1 MRKSFKYCL
10 TFILT
15 AIICIVLLIVTA
27 LIPKEL
33 VKSNMVKSSEE
44 MYDISYIYFFNN
56 QKNRAFLIH
65 NYPDPI
71 TFNLTYSLDSKKPFT
86 SSILTK
92 YYASK
97 KFGEKVNVREKAYF
111 DYKPNK
117 EYYRYWHGNM
127 FLVKTLMLVFDYKN
141 ILIFL
146 SVILIAFALL
156 ITYNIY
162 RKNRLLALLFLIS
175 NLVCHVYVTFYCL
188 EYIYMFLLSY
198 IMSLIAF
205 KLIDKDES
213 KIICFFIIGG
223 VLANFFDFLT
233 TETLIFT
240 LPFFIIFYF
249 GRNKNF
255 KDSLKFFLKSLIA
268 FLLGYSLMWILKWLI
283 LIIIYKQSPNDFLNT
298 HIEERGFSLVA
309 VKKEPFKSIYD
320 NLKLIVP
327 FCYLNNNL
335 VILIIICYICY
346 VIWLIIRKKID
357 SKGIILL
364 LISIIPTLRYFVLYK
379 HSIDHTF
386 FTYRA
391 LLPSIM
397 IWIYM
402 FFRKDDKYEKD

>member
-1 MRKSFKYCL
+1 MKRIVKYCL

-15 AIICIVLLIVTA
+15 ALICIALLIITA

-33 VKSNMVKSSEE
+33 VKSNMVKCSEE

-71 TFNLTYSLDSKKPFT
+71 TFNLTYSLDNKKPFT

-146 SVILIAFALL
+146 SVILIAFTLL
-156 ITYNIY
+156 ITYNLY
-162 RKNRLLALLFLIS
+162 RRNHLIAVLFLIS
-175 NLVCHVYVTFYCL
+175 NLLCHVYVTFYCL

-213 KIICFFIIGG
+213 KVICFFIIGG

-233 TETLIFT
+233 TETLVFT

-249 GRNKNF
+249 GRNKSF

-327 FCYLNNNL
+327 FCYLNNSL
-335 VILIIICYICY
+335 VILITICYICY

-364 LISIIPTLRYFVLYK
+364 LISIIPMLRYFVLYK
-379 HSIDHTF
+379 HSIEHTF

>member
-127 FLVKTLMLVFDYKN
+127 FLVKALMLVFDYKN

-156 ITYNIY
+156 ITYNLY

-233 TETLIFT
+233 TETLVFT

-249 GRNKNF
+249 GGNKNF

-283 LIIIYKQSPNDFLNT
+283 LIIIYKQLPNDFLNT

-364 LISIIPTLRYFVLYK
+364 LISIIPMLRYFVLYK

>member
-127 FLVKTLMLVFDYKN
+127 FLVKALMLVFDYKN

-156 ITYNIY
+156 ITYNLY

-233 TETLIFT
+233 TETLVFT

-249 GRNKNF
+249 GRNKSF

-283 LIIIYKQSPNDFLNT
+283 LIIIYKQLPNDFLNT

-364 LISIIPTLRYFVLYK
+364 LISIIPMLRYFVLYK

>member
-65 NYPDPI
+65 IYPDPI

-92 YYASK
+92 YYVSK

-127 FLVKTLMLVFDYKN
+127 FLVKALMLVFDYKN

-156 ITYNIY
+156 ITYNLY

-233 TETLIFT
+233 TETLVFT

-283 LIIIYKQSPNDFLNT
+283 LIIIYKQLPNDFLNT

-357 SKGIILL
+357 SKGIMLL
-364 LISIIPTLRYFVLYK
+364 LISIIPMLRYFVLYK

>member
-156 ITYNIY
+156 ITYNLY
-162 RKNRLLALLFLIS
+162 RKNRLLALLFVIS

-233 TETLIFT
+233 TETLVFT

-249 GRNKNF
+249 GRNKSF

-364 LISIIPTLRYFVLYK
+364 LISIIPMLRYFVLYK

>member
-1 MRKSFKYCL
+1 MKRIVKYCL

-15 AIICIVLLIVTA
+15 ALICIALLIITA

-71 TFNLTYSLDSKKPFT
+71 TFNLTYSLDSKNPFT

-146 SVILIAFALL
+146 SVILIAFTLL
-156 ITYNIY
+156 ITYNLY
-162 RKNRLLALLFLIS
+162 RRNHLIAVLFLIS
-175 NLVCHVYVTFYCL
+175 NLLCHVYVTFYCL

-213 KIICFFIIGG
+213 KVICFFIVGG

-233 TETLIFT
+233 TETLVFT

-249 GRNKNF
+249 GRNKSF

-283 LIIIYKQSPNDFLNT
+283 LIIIYKQSPNNFLNT

-309 VKKEPFKSIYD
+309 VKKEPFNSIYD

-327 FCYLNNNL
+327 FCYLNNSL
-335 VILIIICYICY
+335 VILITICYICY

-357 SKGIILL
+357 SKSIILL
-364 LISIIPTLRYFVLYK
+364 LISIIPMLRYFIELCYLV
-379 HSIDHTF
+379 
-386 FTYRA
+386 
-391 LLPSIM
+391 
-397 IWIYM
+397 
-402 FFRKDDKYEKD
+402 

>member
-127 FLVKTLMLVFDYKN
+127 FLVKALMLVFDYKN

-156 ITYNIY
+156 ITYNLY

-233 TETLIFT
+233 TETLVFT

-283 LIIIYKQSPNDFLNT
+283 LIIIYKQLPNDFLNT

-357 SKGIILL
+357 SKGIMLL
-364 LISIIPTLRYFVLYK
+364 LISIIPMLRYFVLYK

>member
-1 MRKSFKYCL
+1 MRKSLKYCL

-127 FLVKTLMLVFDYKN
+127 FLVKALMLVFDYKN

-156 ITYNIY
+156 ITCNLY

-233 TETLIFT
+233 TETLVFT

-283 LIIIYKQSPNDFLNT
+283 LIIIYKQLPNDFLNT

-364 LISIIPTLRYFVLYK
+364 LISIIPMLRYFVLYK
-379 HSIDHTF
+379 HSIDYTF

>member
-156 ITYNIY
+156 ITYNLY

-233 TETLIFT
+233 TETLVFT

-249 GRNKNF
+249 GRNKSF

-283 LIIIYKQSPNDFLNT
+283 LIIIYKQLPNDFLNT

-357 SKGIILL
+357 SKGIMLL
-364 LISIIPTLRYFVLYK
+364 LISIIPMLRYFVLYK

>member
-127 FLVKTLMLVFDYKN
+127 FLVKALMLVFDYKN

-156 ITYNIY
+156 ITYNLY

-233 TETLIFT
+233 TETLVFT

-283 LIIIYKQSPNDFLNT
+283 LIIIYKQLPNDFLNT

-364 LISIIPTLRYFVLYK
+364 LISIIPMLRYFVLYK

>member
-1 MRKSFKYCL
+1 MKRIVKYCL
-10 TFILT
+10 TFSLT
-15 AIICIVLLIVTA
+15 ALICIAFLIITA

-71 TFNLTYSLDSKKPFT
+71 TFNLTYSLDSKKPLT

-92 YYASK
+92 YYATK

-146 SVILIAFALL
+146 SVILIAFTLL
-156 ITYNIY
+156 ITYNLY
-162 RKNRLLALLFLIS
+162 RRNHLIAVLFLIS
-175 NLVCHVYVTFYCL
+175 NLLCHVYVTFYCL

-213 KIICFFIIGG
+213 KVICFFIVGG

-233 TETLIFT
+233 TETLVFT
-240 LPFFIIFYF
+240 LPFFIIF
-249 GRNKNF
+249 NF
-255 KDSLKFFLKSLIA
+255 SKKKDFKTSLVFFLKSLIA

-283 LIIIYKQSPNDFLNT
+283 LIIIYKQSPNNFLNT

-309 VKKEPFKSIYD
+309 VKKEPFNSIYD

-327 FCYLNNNL
+327 FCYLNNSL
-335 VILIIICYICY
+335 VILITICYICY

-364 LISIIPTLRYFVLYK
+364 LISIIPMLRYFVLYK
-379 HSIDHTF
+379 HSIEHTF

-391 LLPSIM
+391 VLPSIM

>member
-1 MRKSFKYCL
+1 MRKSIKYCL

-71 TFNLTYSLDSKKPFT
+71 TFNLTYSLDSKKPVT

-146 SVILIAFALL
+146 SVILIGFTLL
-156 ITYNIY
+156 IAYNLY

-175 NLVCHVYVTFYCL
+175 NLLCHVYVTFYCL

-213 KIICFFIIGG
+213 KVICFFIIGG

-233 TETLIFT
+233 TETLVFT
-240 LPFFIIFYF
+240 LPFFIIFNF
-249 GRNKNF
+249 SKKKNF
-255 KDSLKFFLKSLIA
+255 KTSLVFFLKSLIA

-283 LIIIYKQSPNDFLNT
+283 LIIIYKQLPNDFLNT

-309 VKKEPFKSIYD
+309 VEKEPFKSIYD

-335 VILIIICYICY
+335 VILIIICYI
-346 VIWLIIRKKID
+346 IWLIIKKKINNKD
-357 SKGIILL
+357 VILL
-364 LISIIPTLRYFVLYK
+364 LISIIPILRYFVLYK

>member
-156 ITYNIY
+156 ITYNLY
-162 RKNRLLALLFLIS
+162 KKNRLLALLFLIS

-249 GRNKNF
+249 GRNKSF

-268 FLLGYSLMWILKWLI
+268 FLLGYSLMWILKWVI
-283 LIIIYKQSPNDFLNT
+283 LIIIYKQLPNDFLNT

-357 SKGIILL
+357 SKGIMLL
-364 LISIIPTLRYFVLYK
+364 LISIIPMLRYFVLYK

>member
-127 FLVKTLMLVFDYKN
+127 FLVKALMLVFDYKN

-156 ITYNIY
+156 ITYNLY

-233 TETLIFT
+233 TETLVFT

-249 GRNKNF
+249 GRNKSF

-364 LISIIPTLRYFVLYK
+364 LISIIPMLRYFVLYK

>member
-1 MRKSFKYCL
+1 MKRIVKYCL

-15 AIICIVLLIVTA
+15 ALICIALLIITA

-71 TFNLTYSLDSKKPFT
+71 TFNLTYSLDSKNPFT

-146 SVILIAFALL
+146 SVILIAFTLL
-156 ITYNIY
+156 ITYNLY
-162 RKNRLLALLFLIS
+162 RRNHLIAVLFLIS
-175 NLVCHVYVTFYCL
+175 NLLCHVYVTFYCL

-213 KIICFFIIGG
+213 KVICFFIIGG

-233 TETLIFT
+233 TETLVFT

-249 GRNKNF
+249 GRNKSF
-255 KDSLKFFLKSLIA
+255 KDNLKFFLKSLIA

-327 FCYLNNNL
+327 FCYLNNSL
-335 VILIIICYICY
+335 VILITICYICY

-357 SKGIILL
+357 NRGIILL
-364 LISIIPTLRYFVLYK
+364 LISIIPMLRYFVLYK
-379 HSIDHTF
+379 HSIEHTF

>member
-1 MRKSFKYCL
+1 MKRIVKYCL
-10 TFILT
+10 TFSLT
-15 AIICIVLLIVTA
+15 VLICIALLIITA

-71 TFNLTYSLDSKKPFT
+71 TFNLTYSLDSKKPLT

-92 YYASK
+92 YYATN

-146 SVILIAFALL
+146 SVILIAFTLL
-156 ITYNIY
+156 ITYNLY
-162 RKNRLLALLFLIS
+162 RRNHLIAVLFLIS
-175 NLVCHVYVTFYCL
+175 NLLCHVYVTFYCL

-213 KIICFFIIGG
+213 KVICFFIVGG

-233 TETLIFT
+233 TETLVFT
-240 LPFFIIFYF
+240 LPFFIIF
-249 GRNKNF
+249 NF
-255 KDSLKFFLKSLIA
+255 SKKKDFKTSLVFFIKSLIA

-283 LIIIYKQSPNDFLNT
+283 LIIIYKQSPNNFLNT

-309 VKKEPFKSIYD
+309 VKKEPFNSIYD

-327 FCYLNNNL
+327 FCYLNNSL
-335 VILIIICYICY
+335 VILITICYICY

-357 SKGIILL
+357 SKGLILL
-364 LISIIPTLRYFVLYK
+364 LISIIPMLRYFVLYK
-379 HSIDHTF
+379 HSIEHTF

>member
-127 FLVKTLMLVFDYKN
+127 FLVKALMLVFDYKN

-156 ITYNIY
+156 ITYNLY

-249 GRNKNF
+249 GRNKSF

-364 LISIIPTLRYFVLYK
+364 LISIIPMLRYFVLYK

>member
-1 MRKSFKYCL
+1 MKRIVKYCL

-15 AIICIVLLIVTA
+15 ALICIALLIITA

-71 TFNLTYSLDSKKPFT
+71 TFNLTYSLDSKKPLT

-146 SVILIAFALL
+146 SVILIGFTLL
-156 ITYNIY
+156 ITYNLY
-162 RKNRLLALLFLIS
+162 KKNHLIALLFLIS
-175 NLVCHVYVTFYCL
+175 NLLCHVYVTFYCL

-205 KLIDKDES
+205 KLIDKD
-213 KIICFFIIGG
+213 KNKVICFFIVGG

-233 TETLIFT
+233 TETLVFT
-240 LPFFIIFYF
+240 LPFFIIF
-249 GRNKNF
+249 NF
-255 KDSLKFFLKSLIA
+255 SKKKDFKTSLVFFLKSLIA

-283 LIIIYKQSPNDFLNT
+283 LIIIYKQLPNDFLNT

-364 LISIIPTLRYFVLYK
+364 LISIIPMLRYFVLYK

-391 LLPSIM
+391 LLPGIM

-402 FFRKDDKYEKD
+402 FFRKDDKNEKD

>member
-127 FLVKTLMLVFDYKN
+127 FLVKALMLVFDYKN

-156 ITYNIY
+156 ITYNLY
-162 RKNRLLALLFLIS
+162 RKNKLLALLFLIS

-249 GRNKNF
+249 GRNKSF

-298 HIEERGFSLVA
+298 HMEERGFSLVA

-357 SKGIILL
+357 SKGIMLL
-364 LISIIPTLRYFVLYK
+364 LISIIPMLRYFVLYK

>member
-71 TFNLTYSLDSKKPFT
+71 TFNLTYSLDSKKSFT

-127 FLVKTLMLVFDYKN
+127 FLVKALMLVFDYKN

-156 ITYNIY
+156 ITYNLY

-249 GRNKNF
+249 GRNKSF

-364 LISIIPTLRYFVLYK
+364 LISIIPMLRYFVLYK

>member
-127 FLVKTLMLVFDYKN
+127 FLVKALMLVFDYKN

-156 ITYNIY
+156 ITYNLY

-233 TETLIFT
+233 TETLVFT

-283 LIIIYKQSPNDFLNT
+283 LIIIYKQLPNDFLNT

-309 VKKEPFKSIYD
+309 VKKESFKSIYD

-357 SKGIILL
+357 SKGIMLL
-364 LISIIPTLRYFVLYK
+364 LISIIPMLRYFVLYK

>member
-97 KFGEKVNVREKAYF
+97 KFGEKINVREKAYF

-127 FLVKTLMLVFDYKN
+127 FLVKALMLVFDYKN

-156 ITYNIY
+156 ITYNLY

-249 GRNKNF
+249 GRNKSF

-364 LISIIPTLRYFVLYK
+364 LISIIPMLRYFVLYK

>member
-1 MRKSFKYCL
+1 MKRIVKYCL
-10 TFILT
+10 TFSLT
-15 AIICIVLLIVTA
+15 VLICIALLIITA

-71 TFNLTYSLDSKKPFT
+71 TFNLTYSLDSKKPLT

-92 YYASK
+92 YYATN

-146 SVILIAFALL
+146 SVILIAFTLL
-156 ITYNIY
+156 ITYNLY
-162 RKNRLLALLFLIS
+162 RRNHLIAVLFLIS
-175 NLVCHVYVTFYCL
+175 NLLCHVYVTFYCL

-213 KIICFFIIGG
+213 KVICFFIVGG

-233 TETLIFT
+233 TETLVFT
-240 LPFFIIFYF
+240 LPFFIIF
-249 GRNKNF
+249 NF
-255 KDSLKFFLKSLIA
+255 SKKKDFKTSLVFFIKSLIA

-283 LIIIYKQSPNDFLNT
+283 LIIIYKQSPNNFLNT

-309 VKKEPFKSIYD
+309 VKKEPFNSIYD

-327 FCYLNNNL
+327 FCYLNNSL
-335 VILIIICYICY
+335 VILITICYICY

-364 LISIIPTLRYFVLYK
+364 LISIIPMLRYFVLYK
-379 HSIDHTF
+379 HSIEHTF

>member
-156 ITYNIY
+156 ITYNLY

-233 TETLIFT
+233 TETLVFT

-249 GRNKNF
+249 GRNKSF

-364 LISIIPTLRYFVLYK
+364 LISILPMLRYFVLYK

>member
-1 MRKSFKYCL
+1 MKRIVKYCL

-15 AIICIVLLIVTA
+15 ALICIALLIITA

-71 TFNLTYSLDSKKPFT
+71 TFNLTYSLDSKNPFT

-146 SVILIAFALL
+146 SVILIAFTLL
-156 ITYNIY
+156 ITYNLY
-162 RKNRLLALLFLIS
+162 RRNHLIAVLFLIS
-175 NLVCHVYVTFYCL
+175 NLLCHVYVTFYCL

-213 KIICFFIIGG
+213 KVICFFIIGG

-233 TETLIFT
+233 TETLVFT

-249 GRNKNF
+249 GRNKSF

-268 FLLGYSLMWILKWLI
+268 FLLGYSFMWILKWLI
-283 LIIIYKQSPNDFLNT
+283 LIIIYKQSPNNFLNT

-309 VKKEPFKSIYD
+309 VKKEPFNSIYD

-327 FCYLNNNL
+327 FCYLNNSL
-335 VILIIICYICY
+335 VILITICYICY

-364 LISIIPTLRYFVLYK
+364 LISIIPVLRYFVLYK
-379 HSIDHTF
+379 HSIEHTF

>member
-15 AIICIVLLIVTA
+15 AIICIVLLIVIA

-127 FLVKTLMLVFDYKN
+127 FLVKALMLVFDYKN

-156 ITYNIY
+156 ITYNLY
-162 RKNRLLALLFLIS
+162 RKNKLLALLFLIS

-249 GRNKNF
+249 GRNKSF

-298 HIEERGFSLVA
+298 HMEERGFSLVA

-357 SKGIILL
+357 SKGIMLL
-364 LISIIPTLRYFVLYK
+364 LISIIPMLRYFVLYK

>member
-1 MRKSFKYCL
+1 MRNIIRYGI

-15 AIICIVLLIVTA
+15 ATICIVLLIITA

-44 MYDISYIYFFNN
+44 MYDIKYIYFFNN
-56 QKNRAFLIH
+56 QKNRSFLIH

-71 TFNLTYSLDSKKPFT
+71 TFNLTYSLDSKNPLT

-146 SVILIAFALL
+146 SVILIAFTLL
-156 ITYNIY
+156 ITYNLY
-162 RKNRLLALLFLIS
+162 RRNHLIAVLFLIS
-175 NLVCHVYVTFYCL
+175 NLLCHVYVTFYCL

-213 KIICFFIIGG
+213 KVICFFIIGG

-233 TETLIFT
+233 TETLVFT
-240 LPFFIIFYF
+240 LPFFIIF
-249 GRNKNF
+249 NF
-255 KDSLKFFLKSLIA
+255 SKKKDFKTSLVFFLKSLIA

-283 LIIIYKQSPNDFLNT
+283 LVIVYKKVPTDFLNS
-298 HIEERGFSLVA
+298 HIEERGFSLID
-309 VKKEPFKSIYD
+309 VKKGFFNSIYN

-327 FCYLNNNL
+327 FCYLNNSL
-335 VILIIICYICY
+335 VILMIICYTCY
-346 VIWLIIRKKID
+346 IIWLIIKKKL
-357 SKGIILL
+357 SNRRIILL
-364 LISIIPTLRYFVLYK
+364 LISIVPMIRYFVLYR

-391 LLPSIM
+391 LLPSVM

-402 FFRKDDKYEKD
+402 FFRKDDEYEKD

>member
-127 FLVKTLMLVFDYKN
+127 FLVKALMLVFDYKN

-156 ITYNIY
+156 ITYNLY

-233 TETLIFT
+233 TETLVFT

-283 LIIIYKQSPNDFLNT
+283 LIIIYKQLPNDFLNT

-364 LISIIPTLRYFVLYK
+364 LISIIPMLRYFVLYK
-379 HSIDHTF
+379 HSIDHPF

>member
-1 MRKSFKYCL
+1 MKKFVKYSI

-15 AIICIVLLIVTA
+15 ASICIVLLIITA

-44 MYDISYIYFFNN
+44 MYYIKYIYFFNN
-56 QKNRAFLIH
+56 QKNRAFFIH

-71 TFNLTYSLDSKKPFT
+71 TFNLTYSLDSKKPLT

-97 KFGEKVNVREKAYF
+97 KFGEKVNTREKAYF

-127 FLVKTLMLVFDYKN
+127 FLVKTLLLVFDYKS

-146 SVILIAFALL
+146 SIILISLTLL
-156 ITYNIY
+156 ITYNLY
-162 RKNRLLALLFLIS
+162 KRDRLIAVLFLIS
-175 NLVCHVYVTFYCL
+175 NLLCHVYVTFYCL

-205 KLIDKDES
+205 KLINKDKS
-213 KIICFFIIGG
+213 KVICFFIIGG

-233 TETLIFT
+233 TETLVFT
-240 LPFFIIFYF
+240 LPFFIIFNF
-249 GRNKNF
+249 SEKKSF
-255 KDSLKFFLKSLIA
+255 KDSLILFIESLMA

-283 LIIIYKQSPNDFLNT
+283 LIIVYKKAPSDFLNS
-298 HIEERGFSLVA
+298 HIEERGFSLID
-309 VKKEPFKSIYD
+309 VKKGFFNSIYN
-320 NLKLIVP
+320 NLKLLVP

-335 VILIIICYICY
+335 VILMIICYISY
-346 VIWLIIRKKID
+346 IIWLILKK
-357 SKGIILL
+357 KLNNKEIILL
-364 LISIIPTLRYFVLYK
+364 LISIVPMLRYFVLYR
-379 HSIDHTF
+379 HSIVHTF

-391 LLPSIM
+391 LLPSVM

-402 FFRKDDKYEKD
+402 FFRKDDEYEKN

>member
-44 MYDISYIYFFNN
+44 MYDISYIYFINN

-71 TFNLTYSLDSKKPFT
+71 TFNLTYSLDSKKSFT

-127 FLVKTLMLVFDYKN
+127 FLVKALMLVFDYKN

-156 ITYNIY
+156 ITYNLY

-249 GRNKNF
+249 GRNKSF

-364 LISIIPTLRYFVLYK
+364 LISIIPMLRYFVLYK